1 MLAASALSPRMLGM
15 EAELTNP
22 LRFRTEVMKNA
33 LLIVLAFALGGGAM
47 WYFTHSRET
56 ASGSGGAGARPGG
69 GGGFAPG
76 GRPQA
81 QPPLV
86 TVGRATRDKLFDA
99 VEALGTAQANESVTL
114 TAKVT
119 DTVRRVNFEDGDYV
133 EAGAVLVELTN
144 QEEEALLAE
153 ARANLDD
160 AESQLRRLED
170 LSSRGL
176 SSASELDVARSRAG
190 AQRARLNSIVA
201 RLRDRLI
208 QAPFSGLLGFR
219 QVSPGTMLSPNT
231 AITSIDDISI
241 IKLDF
246 TVPETFLGTMTPG
259 AKIVAKSVS
268 FPGRQFE
275 GTVRTVGSRVDPVTR
290 AITVRAHLENKDGAL
305 RPGMLL
311 TVEVVTA
318 ERVALVVPES
328 SVFQIQN
335 RAYVYR
341 VDGDIAKQQQ
351 IEVGGRRFGVVEVLD
366 GLAEGDLIVVEGII
380 KLRDGARVRFD
391 AAEAA
396 ISETSPGPAEPAT
409 ADARG

>member
-1 MLAASALSPRMLGM
+1 
-15 EAELTNP
+15 
-22 LRFRTEVMKNA
+22 MKNA

-47 WYFTHSRET
+47 WYFTNSRET
-56 ASGSGGAGARPGG
+56 VGGAPGPAA
-69 GGGFAPG
+69 GGFAPG

-86 TVGRATRDKLFDA
+86 TVGRARRDRIYDV

-133 EAGAVLVELTN
+133 EAGAVLIELTN

-160 AESQLRRLED
+160 AESQLRRFED

-176 SSASELDVARSRAG
+176 SAESELDVARSRA
-190 AQRARLNSIVA
+190 AAMRARLNSIVA

-231 AITSIDDISI
+231 PITSIDDIAV

-246 TVPETFLGTMTPG
+246 TVPESAMGSMTPG
-259 AKIVAKSVS
+259 AKVVAKSVS
-268 FPGRQFE
+268 FPDRDFE
-275 GTVRTVGSRVDPVTR
+275 GVVRTVGSRVDPVTR
-290 AITVRAHLENKDGAL
+290 AITVRAHVENADRSL

-311 TVEVVTA
+311 TVEIVTA
-318 ERVALVVPES
+318 ERMALVVPEGA
-328 SVFQIQN
+328 VFQVQN

-341 VDGDIAKQQQ
+341 ADGNVARQQQ
-351 IEVGGRRFGVVEVLD
+351 IEVGGRRFGVVEVLG
-366 GLAEGDLIVVEGII
+366 GLVEGDLIVVEGIV
-380 KLRDGARVRFD
+380 KLRDGGPMRYD
-391 AAEAA
+391 AKDTAV
-396 ISETSPGPAEPAT
+396 SERSPAEPPVT
-409 ADARG
+409 AAGDA

>member
-1 MLAASALSPRMLGM
+1 
-15 EAELTNP
+15 
-22 LRFRTEVMKNA
+22 MKNA
-33 LLIVLAFALGGGAM
+33 LLIVLAFALGGGVM
-47 WYFTHSRET
+47 WYVTKDR
-56 ASGSGGAGARPGG
+56 GGDAGAPSAFPTAAGGRPAA
-69 GGGFAPG
+69 GGFA

-81 QPPLV
+81 QLPLV
-86 TVGRATRDKLFDA
+86 TVGRAKRDSIYDV
-99 VEALGTAQANESVTL
+99 VEALGTAQANESVIL

-133 EAGAVLVELTN
+133 EAGAVLIELTN

-170 LSSRGL
+170 LSARGL
-176 SSASELDVARSRAG
+176 TSASELDVARSRAG
-190 AQRARLNSIVA
+190 ASRARLNSIVA

-219 QVSPGTMLSPNT
+219 QVSPGTLLSPNT
-231 AITSIDDISI
+231 PITSIDDISV

-246 TVPETFLGTMTPG
+246 TVPETFIGAMAPG
-259 AKIVAKSVS
+259 AGIVAKSVS
-268 FPGRQFE
+268 FPDRKFE

-290 AITVRAHLENKDGAL
+290 AITVRAHIDNKDKAL

-318 ERVALVVPES
+318 EREALVVPEG
-328 SVFQIQN
+328 SVFQVQN

-341 VDGDIAKQQQ
+341 VDGDTVHQQQ
-351 IEVGGRRFGVVEVLD
+351 IEVGGRRFGVVEVLG
-366 GLAEGDLIVVEGII
+366 GLSEGDPIVVEGII
-380 KLRDGARVRFD
+380 KLREGARVRLQ
-391 AAEAA
+391 EAA
-396 ISETSPGPAEPAT
+396 VTESTTSQGSVPPT
-409 ADARG
+409 STVDARS

>member
-1 MLAASALSPRMLGM
+1 
-15 EAELTNP
+15 
-22 LRFRTEVMKNA
+22 MKNA
-33 LLIVLAFALGGGAM
+33 LVIVLAFALGGGAM
-47 WYFTHSRET
+47 WYFTSGGEG
-56 ASGSGGAGARPGG
+56 ASGGPPAAAGARPG

-76 GRPQA
+76 GRQPQV
-81 QPPLV
+81 PLV
-86 TVGRATRDKLFDA
+86 TVGTAHRDSIFDV

-133 EAGAVLVELTN
+133 EAGAVLIELTN

-160 AESQLRRLED
+160 AESQQRRLED
-170 LSSRGL
+170 LRVRGL
-176 SSASELDVARSRAG
+176 SAESDLDAARSRA
-190 AQRARLNSIVA
+190 AAMRARLNSIVA

-208 QAPFSGLLGFR
+208 QAPFSGMLGFR

-231 AITSIDDISI
+231 AITSIDDISV

-246 TVPETFLGTMTPG
+246 TVPESAIGSMAPG

-268 FPGRQFE
+268 FPGRDFE

-290 AITVRAHLENKDGAL
+290 AITVRAHIENSDRVL

-311 TVEVVTA
+311 TVEVITA
-318 ERVALVVPES
+318 ERTALVVPEGA
-328 SVFQIQN
+328 VFQVQN

-341 VDGDIAKQQQ
+341 ADGDVARQQQ
-351 IEVGGRRFGVVEVLD
+351 IEVGDRHFGVVEVLGGLED
-366 GLAEGDLIVVEGII
+366 GDRIVIEGIV
-380 KLRDGARVRFD
+380 KLRDGARMRYESKDGAV
-391 AAEAA
+391 
-396 ISETSPGPAEPAT
+396 SESSSSEPVVT
-409 ADARG
+409 ASGTRS

>member
-1 MLAASALSPRMLGM
+1 
-15 EAELTNP
+15 
-22 LRFRTEVMKNA
+22 MKNF
-33 LLIVLAFALGGGAM
+33 LLVVVAFAFGGGAV
-47 WYFTHSRET
+47 WYFTHS
-56 ASGSGGAGARPGG
+56 GAGFGG
-69 GGGFAPG
+69 GPQGAPAAPG
-76 GRPQA
+76 GCRPAGGFGGRPAA

-86 TVGRATRDKLFDA
+86 TVERVRRDKLFDV
-99 VEALGTAQANESVTL
+99 VEALGTTQANESVTL

-133 EAGAVLVELTN
+133 NAGTVLIELTN
-144 QEEEALLAE
+144 QEEEAALAE

-176 SSASELDVARSRAG
+176 TAAQELDVARSRA
-190 AQRARLNSIVA
+190 AAMQARLNSVLA

-231 AITSIDDISI
+231 TITSIDDIST

-246 TVPETFLGTMTPG
+246 TVPETAIGSMSVG

-275 GTVRTVGSRVDPVTR
+275 GIVRTVGSRVDPVTR
-290 AITVRAHLENKDGAL
+290 AITVRAHMPNEDRSL

-318 ERVALVVPES
+318 EHVALVVPEGA
-328 SVFQIQN
+328 VFQVQN

-341 VDGDIAKQQQ
+341 VEDQTARQQQ
-351 IEVGGRRFGVVEVLD
+351 IEVGGRSFGVVEVVG
-366 GLAEGDLIVVEGII
+366 GLQEGDLIVIEGIV
-380 KLRDGARVRFD
+380 KLREGVQVRFD
-391 AAEAA
+391 SAGAAV
-396 ISETSPGPAEPAT
+396 SERSDPVDGASGGK
-409 ADARG
+409 ARS

>member
-1 MLAASALSPRMLGM
+1 
-15 EAELTNP
+15 
-22 LRFRTEVMKNA
+22 MKNA
-33 LLIVLAFALGGGAM
+33 LLIVLAFALGGGAV
-47 WYFTHSRET
+47 WYFTNDRG
-56 ASGSGGAGARPGG
+56 AAAPGSVAAGGGARPAAGG
-69 GGGFAPG
+69 PAAFGG
-76 GRPQA
+76 GRPQTL
-81 QPPLV
+81 PLV
-86 TVGRATRDKLFDA
+86 TVGHARRDQIYD
-99 VEALGTAQANESVTL
+99 VIEALGTTQANESVTL
-114 TAKVT
+114 NAKVT
-119 DTVRRVNFEDGDYV
+119 DTVRRVNFEDGQYV
-133 EAGAVLVELTN
+133 EAGTVLIELTN

-176 SSASELDVARSRAG
+176 TSASELDVARSRAG

-231 AITSIDDISI
+231 AITSIDDISV

-246 TVPETFLGTMTPG
+246 TVPETAIGTMTPG
-259 AKIVAKSVS
+259 AKVIAKSVS
-268 FPGRQFE
+268 FPDREFE

-290 AITVRAHLENKDGAL
+290 AITVRAHIENDDRAL

-311 TVEVVTA
+311 TVAVVTA
-318 ERVALVVPES
+318 ERTALVVPEG
-328 SVFQIQN
+328 SVFQVQN

-341 VDGDIAKQQQ
+341 VDGDVVHQQQ
-351 IEVGGRRFGVVEVLD
+351 IEVGGRRFGVVEVLSGLQD
-366 GLAEGDLIVVEGII
+366 GDPIVVEGII
-380 KLRDGARVRFD
+380 KLREGVRVRYD

-396 ISETSPGPAEPAT
+396 ISESSQGKAASGS
-409 ADARG
+409 ADARS

>member
-1 MLAASALSPRMLGM
+1 
-15 EAELTNP
+15 
-22 LRFRTEVMKNA
+22 MKNA
-33 LLIVLAFALGGGAM
+33 LLIVLAFALGGGVV
-47 WYFTHSRET
+47 WYVTKEGGGN
-56 ASGSGGAGARPGG
+56 AGAGTSFPAAAGG
-69 GGGFAPG
+69 GPPAGGFGG

-86 TVGRATRDKLFDA
+86 TVGRAKRDSIYDV
-99 VEALGTAQANESVTL
+99 VEALGTTQANESVTL

-133 EAGAVLVELTN
+133 EAGAVLIELTN

-170 LSSRGL
+170 LSARGL
-176 SSASELDVARSRAG
+176 TSASELDVARSRAG
-190 AQRARLNSIVA
+190 ASRARLNSIVA

-246 TVPETFLGTMTPG
+246 TVPETFLGSMAPG

-268 FPGRQFE
+268 FPDRQFQ

-290 AITVRAHLENKDGAL
+290 AITVRAHIDNKDRSL

-311 TVEVVTA
+311 TVAVVTA
-318 ERVALVVPES
+318 ERTALVVPEG
-328 SVFQIQN
+328 SVFQVQN
-335 RAYVYR
+335 RAYVYV
-341 VDGDIAKQQQ
+341 VDGDTVHQRQ
-351 IEVGGRRFGVVEVLD
+351 IEVGGRRFGVVEVLSGLQD
-366 GLAEGDLIVVEGII
+366 GEPIVVEGIV
-380 KLRDGARVRFD
+380 KLREGARVRYE

-396 ISETSPGPAEPAT
+396 VSESSQGSAPTGG
-409 ADARG
+409 ADARS

>member
-1 MLAASALSPRMLGM
+1 
-15 EAELTNP
+15 
-22 LRFRTEVMKNA
+22 MKNA

-47 WYFTHSRET
+47 WYFTAER
-56 ASGSGGAGARPGG
+56 GGAGAPASAG
-69 GGGFAPG
+69 AVPG
-76 GRPQA
+76 GRPPAGGGFGAGRPAA

-86 TVGRATRDKLFDA
+86 TVQRAHRDSLFDV

-133 EAGAVLVELTN
+133 EAGAVLIELTN
-144 QEEEALLAE
+144 QEEEAALAE

-176 SSASELDVARSRAG
+176 TAASDLDVARSRA
-190 AQRARLNSIVA
+190 AATRARLNSVVA

-231 AITSIDDISI
+231 AITSIDDIST

-246 TVPETFLGTMTPG
+246 TVPESAIGTMTPG
-259 AKIVAKSVS
+259 AKVIAKSVS
-268 FPGRQFE
+268 FPDREFE
-275 GTVRTVGSRVDPVTR
+275 GIVRTVGSRVDPVTR
-290 AITVRAHLENKDGAL
+290 AITVRAHIVNADRAL

-311 TVEVVTA
+311 TVQVVTA
-318 ERVALVVPES
+318 ERVALVVPEGA
-328 SVFQIQN
+328 VFQVQN
-335 RAYVYR
+335 RAYVYA
-341 VDGDIAKQQQ
+341 VDGDTVHQRQ
-351 IEVGGRRFGVVEVLD
+351 IDVGGRRFGVVEVLD

-380 KLRDGARVRFD
+380 KLREGARVRFD

-396 ISETSPGPAEPAT
+396 VSESSQDSAGAS
-409 ADARG
+409 DANARS

>member
-1 MLAASALSPRMLGM
+1 
-15 EAELTNP
+15 
-22 LRFRTEVMKNA
+22 MKNA

-47 WYFTHSRET
+47 WYFTNDREAT
-56 ASGSGGAGARPGG
+56 GAQGSVAA
-69 GGGFAPG
+69 APG
-76 GRPQA
+76 GRPPA
-81 QPPLV
+81 ARGFGPGGGRGDAPPPLV
-86 TVGRATRDKLFDA
+86 TVERVRRDSLFDV

-133 EAGAVLVELTN
+133 EAGTVLIELTN

-176 SSASELDVARSRAG
+176 TSASERDVARSRAG
-190 AQRARLNSIVA
+190 ASQARLNSIVA

-231 AITSIDDISI
+231 AITSIDDISR

-246 TVPETFLGTMTPG
+246 TVPESAIGTMAAG
-259 AKIVAKSVS
+259 ARIVAKSVS
-268 FPGRQFE
+268 FPDREFE

-290 AITVRAHLENKDGAL
+290 AITVRALIKNDDRAL

-318 ERVALVVPES
+318 ERVALVVPEG
-328 SVFQIQN
+328 SVFQVQN

-341 VDGDIAKQQQ
+341 VDGDTVHQQQ
-351 IEVGGRRFGVVEVLD
+351 IDVGGRRFGVVEVLG
-366 GLAEGDLIVVEGII
+366 GLEEGDLIVVEGII
-380 KLRDGARVRFD
+380 KLREGARVRFE

-396 ISETSPGPAEPAT
+396 ISESSQGSAEPSGVN
-409 ADARG
+409 ARS

>member
-1 MLAASALSPRMLGM
+1 
-15 EAELTNP
+15 
-22 LRFRTEVMKNA
+22 MKNA
-33 LLIVLAFALGGGAM
+33 LLIVLAFALGGGAV
-47 WYFTHSRET
+47 WFFLNER
-56 ASGSGGAGARPGG
+56 AGNGPAAGAPAGRPGG
-69 GGGFAPG
+69 GGFA

-86 TVGRATRDKLFDA
+86 TVEQVKRDRIYDV

-133 EAGAVLVELTN
+133 ETGTVLIELTN

-170 LSSRGL
+170 LSRRGL
-176 SSASELDVARSRAG
+176 AAASDLDVARSRA
-190 AQRARLNSIVA
+190 AAMEARLNSIVA

-219 QVSPGTMLSPNT
+219 QVSPGTLLSPNT
-231 AITSIDDISI
+231 PITSIDDISV

-246 TVPETFLGTMTPG
+246 TVPETAIGTMSEG
-259 AKIVAKSVS
+259 ARIVAKSVS
-268 FPGRQFE
+268 FPGREFE

-290 AITVRAHLENKDGAL
+290 AITVRAHIQNDDRAL

-318 ERVALVVPES
+318 ERTALVVPEG
-328 SVFQIQN
+328 SVFQVQN

-341 VDGDIAKQQQ
+341 VDGDTARQQE
-351 IEVGGRRFGVVEVLD
+351 IDIGGRRFGVVEVLG
-366 GLAEGDLIVVEGII
+366 GLNEGDLIVVEGVI
-380 KLRDGARVRFD
+380 KLRDGAKLRYE
-391 AAEAA
+391 ASPEAA
-396 ISETSPGPAEPAT
+396 VSETSQGSAQPI
-409 ADARG
+409 DAGARS